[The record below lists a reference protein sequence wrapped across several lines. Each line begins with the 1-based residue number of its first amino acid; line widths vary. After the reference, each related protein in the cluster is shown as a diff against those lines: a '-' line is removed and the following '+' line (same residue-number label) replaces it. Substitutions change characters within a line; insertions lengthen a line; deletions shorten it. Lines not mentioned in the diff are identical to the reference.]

1 MISTGISKEDDEFIR
16 VVRATP
22 EAERNELFK
31 KVYAL
36 EEALQTKPGLRT
48 DEQVLLVREHELYK
62 K

>member
-1 MISTGISKEDDEFIR
+1 MISTGISKEDEDFFG
-16 VVRATP
+16 VVRATL

-36 EEALQTKPGLRT
+36 ERALQTTPALRT